1 VHVDP
6 IKSTFKAPGTKRL
19 KAEYDKVLSNF
30 AFNLNMRRY
39 IEDEMAKIGAE
50 LYAAQAE
57 MSPWE
62 AGAYT
67 RSR

>member
-1 VHVDP
+1 
-6 IKSTFKAPGTKRL
+6 L